1 MPVKTSSTPATQS
14 PRANQN
20 AGVAANDST
29 PTRLIPVP
37 NWNDY
42 HDWPPP
48 GGLRYLIFH
57 ADTNGFA
64 PAFKR
69 VGRRVLVDEAEFFR
83 CIERNQ
89 QSRGR

>member
-1 MPVKTSSTPATQS
+1 MKTSVSTSAPHE
-14 PRANQN
+14 PRADRS
-20 AGVAANDST
+20 AAVPQGDGA

-37 NWNDY
+37 RWNDY

-57 ADTNGFA
+57 ADTNGYST
-64 PAFKR
+64 AFKR

-89 QSRGR
+89 RSSDR